1 MPGFTGLNFFIVIFQ
16 YLSMTQHLLGDAA
29 AILSSGTMKSPE
41 CVAQFVRLSL
51 HQIALLRF
59 LLTAL
64 LLPSLI
70 HTSQFLICFFI
81 PLVSMCLYTISLHSP
96 IPPFI
101 LICISSPPL
110 SLSYTF
116 AGYTFPP
123 HLSIGLSLSHT
134 ALICLSLSFSLH
146 IWFWEEKNSRLR
158 SWTEP

>member
-16 YLSMTQHLLGDAA
+16 YLSMTQHLLVDAA

-70 HTSQFLICFFI
+70 HTSQFLIC
-81 PLVSMCLYTISLHSP
+81 VS
-96 IPPFI
+96 
-101 LICISSPPL
+101 L
-110 SLSYTF
+110 SLTSPCVFTSPLF
-116 AGYTFPP
+116 TPSLFTPP
-123 HLSIGLSLSHT
+123 SPLYFDMHLLTPSFSLLYICRLYISTAPLYRALSHT
-134 ALICLSLSFSLH
+134 QHLYVSLSVSLSTSG
-146 IWFWEEKNSRLR
+146 FGRRK
-158 SWTEP
+158 TAD

>member
-41 CVAQFVRLSL
+41 CVAQFVCLSL

-70 HTSQFLICFFI
+70 HTSQFLIC
-81 PLVSMCLYTISLHSP
+81 VS
-96 IPPFI
+96 
-101 LICISSPPL
+101 L
-110 SLSYTF
+110 SLSSPCVFTPSLF
-116 AGYTFPP
+116 TPP
-123 HLSIGLSLSHT
+123 SPLL
-134 ALICLSLSFSLH
+134 F
-146 IWFWEEKNSRLR
+146 
-158 SWTEP
+158 

>member
-70 HTSQFLICFFI
+70 HTSQFLIC
-81 PLVSMCLYTISLHSP
+81 VS
-96 IPPFI
+96 
-101 LICISSPPL
+101 L
-110 SLSYTF
+110 SLSSPCAFTPSLF
-116 AGYTFPP
+116 TPP
-123 HLSIGLSLSHT
+123 SPFYFDMHLLTPSFSLLYICRLYISTAPLYRALSHT
-134 ALICLSLSFSLH
+134 QHLYDSLSVSLSTSG
-146 IWFWEEKNSRLR
+146 FGRRK
-158 SWTEP
+158 TAD